1 MKKITFL
8 ILCIFLVGCSER
20 ELKFD
25 RVYPDTSNID
35 AIRAENQAN
44 QPNSDSAFFYLIDS
58 NIKPE
63 RVDVG
68 ANTNIEAGYAAWP
81 SVFCWAATYEECEHL
96 KPNDSFNDDRYPIR
110 YFTIEANSKISIT
123 YYNLSTV
130 NNKLPTPDDIEIYIF
145 NRDLTLTPYPYKK
158 INDYTWEFT
167 LPSDSKTTTM
177 FMFKAIYKTKIGGVT
192 YYPIPITGK

>member
-1 MKKITFL
+1 MIKKFSFL
-8 ILCIFLVGCSER
+8 ILLILLVGCSKHELEFER
-20 ELKFD
+20 T
-25 RVYPDTSNID
+25 YPDTSRID
-35 AIRAENQAN
+35 ALKAEKQAERQN
-44 QPNSDSAFFYLIDS
+44 NDSAFSYLIDS

-63 RVDVG
+63 RVDVD
-68 ANTNIEAGYAAWP
+68 ANIDVGYAAWP

-96 KPNDSFNDDRYPIR
+96 KPIDSFNDDRFPIR
-110 YFTIEANSKISIT
+110 YYTIEANSKITIT
-123 YYNLSTV
+123 YYHLSTV

-167 LPSDSKTTTM
+167 LSSESKTTTM